1 MVPGSL
7 PSGPLLQI
15 GRARLAAIERPYTV
29 LLSAPAQVG
38 SRLPRRSC
46 IGRDVLSVAFVAKAP
61 RQTAK
66 IGRERM

>member
-29 LLSAPAQVG
+29 LLSAPAQVASKAATPQLPWTG
-38 SRLPRRSC
+38 CVECRLC
-46 IGRDVLSVAFVAKAP
+46 GKGAAAD
-61 RQTAK
+61 RQN
-66 IGRERM
+66 RP